1 MLNNKILNIMCILT
15 LFFIGCEKEATSN
28 IEPEN
33 EISSRSSWKIIQQE
47 ILDKSCAGCHSVG
60 TSFGSQSGLI
70 LTADVAYENLI
81 NKEPHNQGAKDD
93 GLELVGTEGLA
104 SLYKSYLWEKI
115 NAPDKDHFYA
125 DHPQYGEIMPL
136 GMDFLT
142 NGQLEFIRQW
152 IVAGA
157 PETGAVSDSSLL
169 QDSLR
174 FADVLFEPLQPPEI
188 GVQYHI
194 GPFDVAPNSE
204 LEFFQRSDGDT
215 TGPIYITRYE
225 IMMRPNSHHY
235 ILYGFQNYMPSAF
248 VPPKD
253 VMRNLRYPN
262 GGINISTLASMQYH
276 IFGLGTQW
284 RRLDY
289 SLPPGVALYYSNE
302 FGFDHNPHYFN
313 YSDTTILGELYVN
326 VHMIDPSEVEKVAR
340 VLQIGDQ
347 GFNLPKGE
355 ITTVT
360 DEWYSDQ
367 KMYVFELFSHAHEL
381 NTEFAIEIA
390 GGDRDGELIYVSYD
404 YSHPPVLKLDPPLEI
419 NQGEGFRLIATYDN
433 WREYDVSFGFLSTDE
448 MMILFGK
455 YYTD

>member
-1 MLNNKILNIMCILT
+1 M
-15 LFFIGCEKEATSN
+15 
-28 IEPEN
+28 
-33 EISSRSSWKIIQQE
+33 
-47 ILDKSCAGCHSVG
+47 
-60 TSFGSQSGLI
+60 
-70 LTADVAYENLI
+70 
-81 NKEPHNQGAKDD
+81 
-93 GLELVGTEGLA
+93 
-104 SLYKSYLWEKI
+104 
-115 NAPDKDHFYA
+115 
-125 DHPQYGEIMPL
+125 
-136 GMDFLT
+136 
-142 NGQLEFIRQW
+142 
-152 IVAGA
+152 
-157 PETGAVSDSSLL
+157 
-169 QDSLR
+169 
-174 FADVLFEPLQPPEI
+174 
-188 GVQYHI
+188 
-194 GPFDVAPNSE
+194 
-204 LEFFQRSDGDT
+204 
-215 TGPIYITRYE
+215 
-225 IMMRPNSHHY
+225 
-235 ILYGFQNYMPSAF
+235 
-248 VPPKD
+248 
-253 VMRNLRYPN
+253 
-262 GGINISTLASMQYH
+262 
-276 IFGLGTQW
+276 
-284 RRLDY
+284 
-289 SLPPGVALYYSNE
+289 YYSNE

-326 VHMIDPSEVEKVAR
+326 VHMIDPSEVEKIAR

>member
-1 MLNNKILNIMCILT
+1 MLNNRIFLIVSILA
-15 LFFIGCEKEATSN
+15 LFFVGCEKDTASN
-28 IEPEN
+28 IDPIN
-33 EISSRSSWKIIQQE
+33 EISGRSSWKIIQQE
-47 ILDKSCAGCHSVG
+47 ILDNNCAGCHSVG
-60 TSFGSQSGLI
+60 TSFGNQSELI
-70 LTADVAYENLI
+70 LTANVAYENLI
-81 NKEPHNQGAKDD
+81 DRDPHNQSAKDD
-93 GLELVGTEGLA
+93 GLKLLGTEGLA

-157 PETGAVSDSSLL
+157 PETGAAADSSLL
-169 QDSLR
+169 QDSIR
-174 FADVLFEPLQPPEI
+174 FVDVLFEPLQPPDV

-194 GPFDVAPNSE
+194 GPFDVPPNSE
-204 LEFFQRSDGDT
+204 VEFFQRSDGDT

-225 IMMRPNSHHY
+225 LMMRPNSHHY
-235 ILYGFQNYMPSAF
+235 ILYGFQNYIPNAF
-248 VPPKD
+248 VPPEG
-253 VMRNLRYPN
+253 VMRNIRNPN
-262 GGINISTLASMQYH
+262 GDYNLSTIASMQYH
-276 IFGLGTQW
+276 VFGLGTQW

-302 FGFDHNPHYFN
+302 HGFDHNPHYFN
-313 YSDTTILGELYVN
+313 YSDTTIVGELFVN
-326 VHMIDPSEVEKVAR
+326 VHMADPSEVEIIAR
-340 VLQIGDQ
+340 TLQVGDQ

-355 ITTVT
+355 VTTVV

-367 KMYVFELFSHAHEL
+367 KMYIFELFSHAHEL
-381 NTEFAIEIA
+381 NTEFAVEIA
-390 GGDRDGELIYVSYD
+390 GGERDGELIYVSYD

-433 WREYDVSFGFLSTDE
+433 WRDYDVSFGFLSTDE
-448 MMILFGK
+448 MMLVFAK

>member
-1 MLNNKILNIMCILT
+1 MLNNRIFIIVSILL
-15 LFFIGCEKEATSN
+15 LFFVGCEKDTASN
-28 IEPEN
+28 VEPIN
-33 EISSRSSWKIIQQE
+33 EITGRSSWKIIQEE
-47 ILDKSCAGCHSVG
+47 IFDKSCAGCHSVG
-60 TSFGSQSGLI
+60 TSFGNQSGLM

-81 NKEPHNQGAKDD
+81 NREPHNQVAKDD

-136 GMDFLT
+136 GVDFLT

-152 IVAGA
+152 IVAGS
-157 PETGAVSDSSLL
+157 PETGAVADSSLL
-169 QDSLR
+169 QDSAR
-174 FADVLFEPLQPPEI
+174 YVDVLFEPLQPPEV

-204 LEFFQRSDGDT
+204 VEFFQRSDGDT

-235 ILYGFQNYMPSAF
+235 ILYGFQNYIPSAF
-248 VPPKD
+248 VPPEG
-253 VMRNLRYPN
+253 VMRNIRNPN
-262 GGINISTLASMQYH
+262 GDYNLSTIASMQYH
-276 IFGLGTQW
+276 VFGLGTQW

-302 FGFDHNPHYFN
+302 HGFDHNPHYYN
-313 YSDTTILGELYVN
+313 YSDTTITGELFVN
-326 VHMIDPSEVEKVAR
+326 VHMADPSEVQIVAR
-340 VLQIGDQ
+340 TLQVGDQ

-355 ITTVT
+355 ETTVV

-367 KMYVFELFSHAHEL
+367 RMYVFELFSHAHEL

-390 GGDRDGELIYVSYD
+390 GGDRDGELIYISYD

-433 WREYDVSFGFLSTDE
+433 WRDYDVSFGFLSTDE
-448 MMILFGK
+448 MMLVFAK